1 MCYGSVGLRLL
12 RCLTTPLSFTL
23 CAGGEELEVKS
34 SDVLWATLVC
44 EAARASLL
52 TKQPVVIEEY
62 VKTNHPDLFA

>member
-1 MCYGSVGLRLL
+1 MFNNTVV
-12 RCLTTPLSFTL
+12 FTL